1 MVAFQVSGRPLLLC
15 LLVVL
20 LFCARAPY
28 GDCHGGHRGL
38 READGQFTHRLV
50 WHVVPVL
57 CAAFPFFLGYVV
69 VPVGVVP
76 VGEVAAPVLRV
87 EGLRVRGV
95 LGEHLENDRA
105 TVWSAHDD
113 RVVEDVCGRERAPC
127 ALFEFAH
134 ALVER
139 VDFVE
144 GAALVNV
151 GNVRGEDALVVGW
164 EVREERFVPCSVDV
178 SL

>member
-1 MVAFQVSGRPLLLC
+1 M
-15 LLVVL
+15 
-20 LFCARAPY
+20 
-28 GDCHGGHRGL
+28 

-50 WHVVPVL
+50 WHVAPVL
-57 CAAFPFFLGYVV
+57 CAPFPFLLGYVV
-69 VPVGVVP
+69 VTVAVVP
-76 VGEVAAPVLRV
+76 VGEVVTPVLRV
-87 EGLRVRGV
+87 EGFRVRGI
-95 LGEHLENDRA
+95 LGERLENDRA
-105 TVWSAHDD
+105 TVGAAHDD
-113 RVVEDVCGRERAPC
+113 RVVEDVHGRERAPC

-151 GNVRGEDALVVGW
+151 GNVRGEDALVVGG

-178 SL
+178 FL

>member
-1 MVAFQVSGRPLLLC
+1 M
-15 LLVVL
+15 L

-50 WHVVPVL
+50 WHVAPVL

-87 EGLRVRGV
+87 EGFRVV
-95 LGEHLENDRA
+95 AALGEHFEHDG
-105 TVWSAHDD
+105 VIFGSAHDSH
-113 RVVEDVCGRERAPC
+113 VVEDVHGAECAPG
-127 ALFEFAH
+127 AVFEFAH

-139 VDFVE
+139 VDFIE
-144 GAALVNV
+144 IAALVNV
-151 GNVRGEDALVVGW
+151 GNACGEDALVVGG
-164 EVREERFVPCSVDV
+164 EVSEERFVPCSVDV
-178 SL
+178 FL

>member
-1 MVAFQVSGRPLLLC
+1 MLF
-15 LLVVL
+15 
-20 LFCARAPY
+20 FCARAPY

-95 LGEHLENDRA
+95 LGEHLEHDRA

-113 RVVEDVCGRERAPC
+113 RVVENIYRGERAPY
-127 ALFEFAH
+127 AVFEFAH

-139 VDFVE
+139 VDFIE
-144 GAALVNV
+144 IAALVNV
-151 GNVRGEDALVVGW
+151 RNACGEDALVVGG
-164 EVREERFVPCSVDV
+164 EAREERFVPCGVDV
-178 SL
+178 FL

>member
-87 EGLRVRGV
+87 EGLRVRVV
-95 LGEHLENDRA
+95 LVGGLL
-105 TVWSAHDD
+105 S
-113 RVVEDVCGRERAPC
+113 
-127 ALFEFAH
+127 
-134 ALVER
+134 R
-139 VDFVE
+139 VDCLVACG
-144 GAALVNV
+144 GADFCFLCYN
-151 GNVRGEDALVVGW
+151 GN
-164 EVREERFVPCSVDV
+164 CSIGNY
-178 SL
+178 SFGSI

>member
-1 MVAFQVSGRPLLLC
+1 MVIVTVDIG
-15 LLVVL
+15 
-20 LFCARAPY
+20 
-28 GDCHGGHRGL
+28 GL
-38 READGQFTHRLV
+38 READGQFTRRLV